1 MAFLWLFGHGRTIL
15 QYSIGEVGTYG
26 SSVLAVLGLSLHE
39 EHVYRYLLSTMPAT
53 LEQVRHGLGMQQ
65 ARTRL
70 ALARLEKSGFVS
82 RLSGEPPRFAAV
94 SPGRVDAAL
103 ADKLAEIRQA
113 QDAIAEIAG
122 QYHAKQ
128 HAMEE
133 AGAFEVIRGT
143 AAMRERTLAM
153 LSSARF
159 EALNMVKPPAIAV
172 HSAERKRPERDAV
185 RGRLIFDSA
194 SMGDPGTLEA
204 IRQTMH
210 SRDEIRVHTKV
221 PVKMLA
227 VDRKSALIPLIRTGA
242 EPAGVL
248 IGESAVLDSI
258 LALFDYVWATAVRL
272 HVDGVESPSPGGK
285 PVLPEQDRLLLSL
298 LLAGLT
304 DEAIAAH
311 LSVSVRTVERKA
323 RALMDAAH
331 VRTRMQLGW
340 EAARQR
346 WL

>member
-1 MAFLWLFGHGRTIL
+1 M
-15 QYSIGEVGTYG
+15 
-26 SSVLAVLGLSLHE
+26 LAIPGLSVQE
-39 EHVYRYLLSTMPAT
+39 EHVYRYLLHAMPAT
-53 LEQVRHGLGMQQ
+53 LEQIRHALGMPQ
-65 ARTRL
+65 AKTRL

-82 RLSGEPPRFAAV
+82 RLSGDPVRFAAT

-103 ADKLAEIRQA
+103 AGKVAEIRQA

-122 QYHAKQ
+122 QYHARKL
-128 HAMEE
+128 AMKE
-133 AGAFEVIRGT
+133 AGAFEVIRGG
-143 AAMRERTLAM
+143 AALREATLDL
-153 LSSARF
+153 LSSARL
-159 EALNMVKPPAIAV
+159 EAVNMVKPPAIAV
-172 HSAERKRPERDAV
+172 HSHERMRPEHQKV
-185 RGRLIFDSA
+185 RGRVIFDSEA
-194 SMGDPGTLEA
+194 MTDPGTLRA
-204 IRQTMH
+204 IQQTLDG
-210 SRDEIRVHTKV
+210 RDEVRVHTKV

-227 VDRKSALIPLIRTGA
+227 VDRKSALIPLIRENA

-272 HVDGVESPSPGGK
+272 HVDGVDLPRPGGR
-285 PVLPEQDRLLLSL
+285 PPLPEQDRQLLSL

-311 LSVSVRTVERKA
+311 MNVSVRTVERKA
-323 RALMDAAH
+323 RALMDTAH

-340 EAARQR
+340 EAARQH